1 MTTKIAGKPYELI
14 MLTLGTFALGLT
26 TTATIAILLISVGI
40 IQVNIMITTT
50 EIIQNEIEYVLGQVS
65 LNDPIRENLLIV
77 KEGIDELNKRR

>member
-1 MTTKIAGKPYELI
+1 
-14 MLTLGTFALGLT
+14 
-26 TTATIAILLISVGI
+26 
-40 IQVNIMITTT
+40 MITTT